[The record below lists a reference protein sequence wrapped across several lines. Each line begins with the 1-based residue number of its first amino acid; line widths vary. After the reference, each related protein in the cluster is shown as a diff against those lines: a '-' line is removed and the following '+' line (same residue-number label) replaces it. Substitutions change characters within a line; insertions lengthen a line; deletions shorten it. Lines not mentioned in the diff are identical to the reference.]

1 MTQNARL
8 RGTQPAAVIAIIVRK
23 FVLIA
28 RATSV
33 GPVLSIG
40 CNRQN
45 DIGQFPLP
53 RRVVL
58 FRFRQTLPEHILVCD
73 IPEYKLNL
81 TPRLWAVRHCQHLE
95 PEYCPNNRDVSGKH
109 LMFFG

>member
-58 FRFRQTLPEHILVCD
+58 FVFDKRCLSTSLYAIYQST
-73 IPEYKLNL
+73 
-81 TPRLWAVRHCQHLE
+81 
-95 PEYCPNNRDVSGKH
+95 S
-109 LMFFG
+109 